1 MVSDDTDQCPTE
13 VDSKGMTI
21 KQGMCGPGCPL
32 LYPRRNEC
40 KRKTVGV
47 LMQGGL

>member
-13 VDSKGMTI
+13 VDSKGVIVKHGT
-21 KQGMCGPGCPL
+21 CGPGCPL
-32 LYPRRNEC
+32 LYTRRNEC

-47 LMQGGL
+47 LMQEGL